1 MTREEMLE
9 AAKTLFKELVSG
21 ENPDDV
27 ADIMGWDS
35 ETFAKVKKAML
46 SSNADDMRSKPS
58 EHVYIEYLI
67 EQRRN
72 VKDLTDLI
80 NNLDDKRQYNAVV
93 GAIRLRSEIVD
104 RILERGFDFGVLK
117 RAESRQGSG
126 AITLNYLGINLGDMT
141 APQLRDAIGAQLKEL
156 EGLMGKFGDGVG
168 ITTLSPGALH
178 YGKAVTVPTLAET
191 ASGDKSEVLGKP
203 KKRSEARKEA

>member
-1 MTREEMLE
+1 MTREEMME

-21 ENPDDV
+21 ENDGDV
-27 ADIMGWDS
+27 ADIMGWDD

-46 SSNADDMRSKPS
+46 SSNADEMRSKPA
-58 EHVYIEYLI
+58 EHVYVEYLI

-80 NNLDDKRQYNAVV
+80 NNLDAVV

-104 RILERGFDFGVLK
+104 RILERGFDFGVIK
-117 RAESRQGSG
+117 RAETRQAGG
-126 AITLNYLGINLGDMT
+126 NVTFNYLGINLGEMT

-156 EGLMGKFGDGVG
+156 EGLMSKFGDGVG
-168 ITTLSPGALH
+168 ITSLSPGALH
-178 YGKAVTVPTLAET
+178 YGKAVVVPTLAET
-191 ASGDKSEVLGKP
+191 AISGKPEVLSKP
-203 KKRSEARKEA
+203 AKLGKKRSGEASKEA